1 MKKKTKI
8 VFVLI
13 IAIIIIMAI
22 IGIIIVKRNLNQ
34 KQEWNNE
41 YSKVNKNEINYKED
55 ANVNELKE
63 VMGLTADSDL
73 YEITEEYDG
82 RKTLNIKTDILYK
95 VVFAGIIKQSKP
107 TLEEIDVIYS
117 ENHPVKDG
125 VWVSQQSRDAFLE
138 LIKENTNSEYE
149 INDEGYLIIKDNNNQ
164 NENDKKLEEL
174 INSNK
179 KIIVDI
185 NDYDYDVDV
194 VTGEIVEYPF
204 EQLGE
209 ISDVISNNNDRI
221 IVILKNKEQ
230 KFTEKEIL
238 EEFLNNI

>member
-8 VFVLI
+8 VFFLI

-22 IGIIIVKRNLNQ
+22 IGIIIIKSNLSQ
-34 KQEWNNE
+34 EQEWNNE
-41 YSKVNKNEINYKED
+41 YSKVDKNEINYKED
-55 ANVNELKE
+55 TNVNELKE
-63 VMGLTADSDL
+63 VMGLTADSNL
-73 YEITEEYDG
+73 YEITKEYDG

-95 VVFAGIIKQSKP
+95 VAFAGIIKQSKP
-107 TLEEIDVIYS
+107 TLEEIEVIYS
-117 ENHPVKDG
+117 ENYPVKDG
-125 VWVSQQSRDAFLE
+125 VWISQQSRDAFLE

-179 KIIVDI
+179 KTIVDI

-209 ISDVISNNNDRI
+209 IIDIILNNNDKI
-221 IVILKNKEQ
+221 IVITKNQEQ
-230 KFTEKEIL
+230 KFNNKEIF
-238 EEFLNNI
+238 EDFLSNI